1 MLFEIAVFVIALA
14 CLPMAFRV
22 VGSMW
27 AWIDEASDA
36 TRAFCLAVGDVVAVS
51 AWWLARSVWAKL
63 RGRQPISY
71 AAHIAAIHRARW
83 GPGTPQHERYQE
95 ARRALGV

>member
-14 CLPMAFRV
+14 CLPIAFRV
-22 VGSMW
+22 VGALW
-27 AWIDEASDA
+27 TGIDAVSDA

-51 AWWLARSVWAKL
+51 AWWLARVAWAKL
-63 RGRQPISY
+63 RGHQPVSY

-83 GPGTPQHERYQE
+83 RPGTPQHERYKE
-95 ARRALGV
+95 VRRELGF